1 MKEDGELMRRVQSGD
16 EAALGML
23 MDRWELP
30 VKGLLMRFMHN
41 GHEAADLAQDTF
53 VRVWE
58 QRARFRAGADFKPWL
73 FSIAVNLA
81 RNRLRWWRRRPEVTL
96 DAWSGAGE
104 TETSA
109 GRMERKEQ
117 AMAVRD
123 AISEL
128 PRDLRTA
135 VILAEFEGLSQAE
148 IAQVTGTTTKA
159 VESRLYRAR
168 TTLRKS
174 LAHWMERGVT
184 A

>member
-1 MKEDGELMRRVQSGD
+1 
-16 EAALGML
+16 
-23 MDRWELP
+23 
-30 VKGLLMRFMHN
+30 
-41 GHEAADLAQDTF
+41 
-53 VRVWE
+53 
-58 QRARFRAGADFKPWL
+58 
-73 FSIAVNLA
+73 
-81 RNRLRWWRRRPEVTL
+81 
-96 DAWSGAGE
+96 
-104 TETSA
+104 
-109 GRMERKEQ
+109 MERKEQ

-128 PRDLRTA
+128 PQDLRTA

-148 IAQVTGTTTKA
+148 IAQITGTTVKA